1 MNYFI
6 FKKRLIANKQK
17 SERVLLTDRSE
28 MLRIKTIQ
36 MTELRKTMYTTTIRM
51 QMRQQMST

>member
-1 MNYFI
+1 
-6 FKKRLIANKQK
+6 LIANKQK